1 MTASFLQV
9 GSSFP
14 HFMIQLAQRQSPA
27 LLWYSVPGERIELSG
42 RVFDNW
48 VAKTANFLVDECEL
62 EPGSLL
68 ALPERLHWR
77 SLVLAVAGLRVGAT
91 LAWGQQAG
99 ADVRA
104 AFDTSELEGAGAEY
118 LLAVATEPLAPRF
131 MGQLPPDVLDYAAEV
146 RSHPDVYVGWAAPAA
161 EGQAWAGISYGRLM
175 EQLTE
180 RARALGAEYEPE
192 VAALQVPGEHFDA
205 AYLEQ
210 TLAVMASGRA
220 ALVLDPAVAWEQERL
235 SRVLGDERARS
246 LPSQR

>member
-1 MTASFLQV
+1 MTASFSQV

-14 HFMIQLAQRQSPA
+14 QFMALLAQRQSPA
-27 LLWYSVPGERIELSG
+27 LLWYSAPGERIELSG

-48 VAKTANFLVDECEL
+48 VAKTANFLVDECEV

-68 ALPERLHWR
+68 ALPQRLHWR
-77 SLVLAVAGLRVGAT
+77 SLVLAAAGLRVGAT
-91 LAWGQQAG
+91 LDWGQQAG

-104 AFDTSELEGAGAEY
+104 AFDTAELEGAGAEY
-118 LLAVATEPLAPRF
+118 LLAVSAEPLAPRF
-131 MGQLPPDVLDYAAEV
+131 MGQLPSEALDYAAEV
-146 RSHPDVYVGWAAPAA
+146 RSHPDVYVGLA
-161 EGQAWAGISYGRLM
+161 EPTSEDQAWAGTSYGRLM

-192 VAALQVPGEHFDA
+192 VAAFQVPGEHFDA

-210 TLAVMASGRA
+210 ALAVMASGRA
-220 ALVLDPAVAWEQERL
+220 ALVLDPAVTWEQGRL

>member
-1 MTASFLQV
+1 MTASFSQV
-9 GSSFP
+9 CSSFP
-14 HFMIQLAQRQSPA
+14 QFMALLAQRQSPA
-27 LLWYSVPGERIELSG
+27 LLWYSAPGERIELSG

-48 VAKTANFLVDECEL
+48 VAKTANFLVDECEV

-68 ALPERLHWR
+68 ALPQRLHWR
-77 SLVLAVAGLRVGAT
+77 SLVLAAAGLRVGAT

-104 AFDTSELEGAGAEY
+104 AFDTAELEGAGAEY
-118 LLAVATEPLAPRF
+118 LLAVAAEPLAPRF
-131 MGQLPPDVLDYAAEV
+131 MGQLPSEALDYAAEV
-146 RSHPDVYVGWAAPAA
+146 RSHPDVYVGLA
-161 EGQAWAGISYGRLM
+161 EPTSEDQAWAGTSYGRLM

-210 TLAVMASGRA
+210 ALAVMASGRA
-220 ALVLDPAVAWEQERL
+220 ALVLDPAVTWEQERL

>member
-1 MTASFLQV
+1 MTASFSQV

-14 HFMIQLAQRQSPA
+14 QFMALLAQRQSPA
-27 LLWYSVPGERIELSG
+27 LLWYSAPGERIELSG

-48 VAKTANFLVDECEL
+48 VAKTANFLVDECEVV
-62 EPGSLL
+62 PGSLL
-68 ALPERLHWR
+68 ALPQRLHWR
-77 SLVLAVAGLRVGAT
+77 SLVLAAAGLRVGAT

-104 AFDTSELEGAGAEY
+104 AFDMSELEDAEEEF
-118 LLAVATEPLAPRF
+118 LLAVAAEPLAPRF
-131 MGQLPPDVLDYAAEV
+131 MGQLPSEVIDYAAEV
-146 RSHPDVYVGWAAPAA
+146 RSHPDVYMGLAEPTS
-161 EGQAWAGISYGRLM
+161 EGQAWAGASYGQLM

-180 RARALGAEYEPE
+180 RARDLSTEHEPE

-210 TLAVMASGRA
+210 ALAVMASDRA
-220 ALVLDPAVAWEQERL
+220 TLVLDPAVTWEQGRL

>member
-1 MTASFLQV
+1 MTASFSQAA
-9 GSSFP
+9 SSFP
-14 HFMIQLAQRQSPA
+14 QFMNLLAQRQSPA
-27 LLWYSVPGERIELSG
+27 LLWYSAPGERIELSG

-48 VAKTANFLVDECEL
+48 VAKTANFLVDECEV

-68 ALPERLHWR
+68 ALPQRLHWR
-77 SLVLAVAGLRVGAT
+77 SLVLAAAGLRVGAT
-91 LAWGQQAG
+91 LTWELQAG

-104 AFDTSELEGAGAEY
+104 AFDMSELEDAEEEY
-118 LLAVATEPLAPRF
+118 LLAVAAEPLAPRF
-131 MGQLPPDVLDYAAEV
+131 MGQLPSEVLDYAAEV

-161 EGQAWAGISYGRLM
+161 EGHAWEVTSYGRLM

-180 RARALGAEYEPE
+180 QATALTTEYEYE
-192 VAALQVPGEHFDA
+192 VAALQVPGERFDA

-210 TLAVMASGRA
+210 ALAVMASGRA
-220 ALVLDPAVAWEQERL
+220 ALVLDPAVTWEQERL

>member
-1 MTASFLQV
+1 MTASFPQV
-9 GSSFP
+9 VSSFP
-14 HFMIQLAQRQSPA
+14 RFMAQLAQRQSPA

-48 VAKTANFLVDECEL
+48 VAKTANFLVDECEV

-68 ALPERLHWR
+68 ALPQRLHWR
-77 SLVLAVAGLRVGAT
+77 SLVLAAAGLRVGAT
-91 LAWGQQAG
+91 LTWELQAG

-104 AFDTSELEGAGAEY
+104 AFDMSELEDAEEEY
-118 LLAVATEPLAPRF
+118 LLAVAAEPLAPRF
-131 MGQLPPDVLDYAAEV
+131 MGQLPSEVLDYAAEV
-146 RSHPDVYVGWAAPAA
+146 RSHPDVYVGWAAPVA
-161 EGQAWAGISYGRLM
+161 EGHAWEGTSYGRLM

-180 RARALGAEYEPE
+180 QATALATEYKPE

-220 ALVLDPAVAWEQERL
+220 ALVLDPAVTWEQERL
-235 SRVLGDERARS
+235 SRVLADERALS
-246 LPSQR
+246 LPSQQ

>member
-14 HFMIQLAQRQSPA
+14 HFMVQLAQRQSPA

-77 SLVLAVAGLRVGAT
+77 SLVLAAAGLRVGAT
-91 LAWGQQAG
+91 LTWEQQAG

-104 AFDTSELEGAGAEY
+104 AFDMSELEDAEEEY

-131 MGQLPPDVLDYAAEV
+131 IGQLPSEVLDYAAEV
-146 RSHPDVYVGWAAPAA
+146 RSHPDVYMGLAKPTS
-161 EGQAWAGISYGRLM
+161 EGQAWAGTSYSQLM

-180 RARALGAEYEPE
+180 RARALGAEHGPE
-192 VAALQVPGEHFDA
+192 VTALQVPGEHFDA
-205 AYLEQ
+205 TYLKQ
-210 TLAVMASGRA
+210 ALAVMASGRA
-220 ALVLDPAVAWEQERL
+220 ALVLDPAVTWEQGRL

>member
-1 MTASFLQV
+1 MTASFSQV

-14 HFMIQLAQRQSPA
+14 QFMALLAQCQSPA
-27 LLWYSVPGERIELSG
+27 LLWYSAPGERIELSG

-48 VAKTANFLVDECEL
+48 VAKTANFLVDECEV

-91 LAWGQQAG
+91 LAWGQQEG

-104 AFDTSELEGAGAEY
+104 AFDTAELEGAGAEY
-118 LLAVATEPLAPRF
+118 LLAVAAEPLAPRF

-180 RARALGAEYEPE
+180 QATALTTEYEHE
-192 VAALQVPGEHFDA
+192 VAALQVPGELFDA

-210 TLAVMASGRA
+210 ALAVMASGRA
-220 ALVLDPAVAWEQERL
+220 ALVLDPAVTWEQERL

>member
-1 MTASFLQV
+1 MTASFSQA

-14 HFMIQLAQRQSPA
+14 QFMALVAQRQPPA
-27 LLWYSVPGERIELSG
+27 LLWYSAPGERIELSG

-48 VAKTANFLVDECEL
+48 VAKTANFLVDECEV

-68 ALPERLHWR
+68 ALPQRLHWR
-77 SLVLAVAGLRVGAT
+77 SLVLAAAGLRVGAT

-104 AFDTSELEGAGAEY
+104 AFDMSELEDAEEEF
-118 LLAVATEPLAPRF
+118 LLAVAAEPLAPRF
-131 MGQLPPDVLDYAAEV
+131 MGQLPSEVIDYAAEV
-146 RSHPDVYVGWAAPAA
+146 RSHPDVYMGLAEPTA
-161 EGQAWAGISYGRLM
+161 EGQAWAGTSYGQLM

-180 RARALGAEYEPE
+180 RARDLGTEHEPE

-210 TLAVMASGRA
+210 ALAVMASGRA
-220 ALVLDPAVAWEQERL
+220 TLVLDPAVTWEQGRL

>member
-1 MTASFLQV
+1 MTASFSQAA
-9 GSSFP
+9 SSFP
-14 HFMIQLAQRQSPA
+14 QFMNLLAQRQSPA
-27 LLWYSVPGERIELSG
+27 LLWYSAPGERIELSG

-48 VAKTANFLVDECEL
+48 VAKTANFLVDECEV

-68 ALPERLHWR
+68 ALPQRLHWR
-77 SLVLAVAGLRVGAT
+77 SLVLAAAGLRVGAT
-91 LAWGQQAG
+91 LTWELRAG

-104 AFDTSELEGAGAEY
+104 AFDMSELEDAEEEY
-118 LLAVATEPLAPRF
+118 LLAVAAEPLAPRF
-131 MGQLPPDVLDYAAEV
+131 MGQLPSEVLDYAAEV

-161 EGQAWAGISYGRLM
+161 EGHAWEGTSYGRLM

-180 RARALGAEYEPE
+180 QATALTTEYEHE
-192 VAALQVPGEHFDA
+192 VAALQVPGERFDA

-210 TLAVMASGRA
+210 ALAVMASGRA
-220 ALVLDPAVAWEQERL
+220 ALVLDPAVTWEQERL

>member
-1 MTASFLQV
+1 MTASFSQV

-14 HFMIQLAQRQSPA
+14 QFMALLAQRQSPA
-27 LLWYSVPGERIELSG
+27 LLWYSAPGERIELSG

-48 VAKTANFLVDECEL
+48 VAKTANFLVDECEV
-62 EPGSLL
+62 EPDSLL
-68 ALPERLHWR
+68 ALPQRLHWR
-77 SLVLAVAGLRVGAT
+77 SLVLAAAGLRVGAT

-104 AFDTSELEGAGAEY
+104 AFDTAELEGAEAEY
-118 LLAVATEPLAPRF
+118 LLAVAAEPLAPRF

-146 RSHPDVYVGWAAPAA
+146 RSHPDIYVGWAAPAA
-161 EGQAWAGISYGRLM
+161 EGQAWEGTSYGQLM

-180 RARALGAEYEPE
+180 QARALGAKHEPE

>member
-14 HFMIQLAQRQSPA
+14 HFMVQLAQRQSPA

-91 LAWGQQAG
+91 LAWGQQEG

-104 AFDTSELEGAGAEY
+104 AFDTAELEGAAEEY
-118 LLAVATEPLAPRF
+118 LLAVASEPLAPRF
-131 MGQLPPDVLDYAAEV
+131 MGQLPAGTIDYAAEV
-146 RSHPDVYVGWAAPAA
+146 RSHPDVYMGWAEPDS
-161 EGQAWAGISYGRLM
+161 EGLAWEGTSNTQLM
-175 EQLTE
+175 ERLAHQ
-180 RARALGAEYEPE
+180 ASALSSGYDRE
-192 VAALQVPGEHFDA
+192 VAALQIAGEHFDA
-205 AYLEQ
+205 ASLEQ
-210 TLAVMASGRA
+210 ALAVIASGRA
-220 ALVLDPAVAWEQERL
+220 ALILDPQVTWEQERL
-235 SRVLGDERARS
+235 SRVLADERALS
-246 LPSQR
+246 LPSQQ